1 MIEEKFDAIVI
12 GAGMAGNAAALTMAQ
27 RGLKVLQLERGE
39 YAGSKNVQGAIL
51 YADMLEKL
59 VPNFREDAPLER
71 HLVEQRFWMMD
82 DRSHVGL
89 HYRSDDFNEE
99 RPNRYTII
107 RAQFDKWFS
116 EKVREAGA
124 LVICETTVTEL
135 VQDAR
140 GKVIG
145 VCTDRPDGEVHADV
159 VVLAE
164 GASGLIGTRAHL
176 REIPKPENVALAVK
190 EMHFLPRETIE
201 ARFNLK
207 GDEGTV
213 IEAAGTITQGMT
225 GMGFIYANKECIS
238 LGIGCL
244 VSDFQKSGE
253 SPYQLIERFKRH
265 PSVASLI
272 EGSEV
277 KEYSAHLIPGGR
289 LQGDPAALRRWLG
302 GGRRRRTAQQRHPPG
317 RLEPRDDVRP
327 ARGRGDFP
335 GQVAARPDDGREP
348 VALQENDRRVLCHE
362 GSQEIQRYAVAPA
375 YAVAKFLPDL
385 SATRIQGDAKF
396 RARRRY
402 AESRQGKT
410 HAQILCL
417 GALLDRPAGGCLP
430 VRAGVAL
437 SGTMR
442 R

>member
-1 MIEEKFDAIVI
+1 MVDERFDAIVV

-51 YADMLEKL
+51 YSDMLEKL
-59 VPNFREDAPLER
+59 IPDFRDDAPLER
-71 HLVEQRFWMMD
+71 HLVEQRFWMLD
-82 DRSHVGL
+82 DNSHVGL

-99 RPNRYTII
+99 KPNRYTII

-116 EKVREAGA
+116 KKVQEAGA

-135 VQDAR
+135 VSNSA

-145 VCTDRPDGEVHADV
+145 VRTDRDGTTVLADV

-164 GASGLIGTRAHL
+164 GVSGLLGTRAGL
-176 REIPKPENVALAVK
+176 RDIPKASEVALAVK

-213 IEAAGTITQGMT
+213 IEAAGTISRGMT

-244 VSDFQKSGE
+244 VSHFEQTGE
-253 SPYQLIERFKRH
+253 TPYGLIERFKRH
-265 PSVASLI
+265 PSVAPLI

-277 KEYSAHLIPGGR
+277 KEYAAHLIPEGGFKSIPQLYGDGWVVVGDAAQLNNAIHREGSNLAMTSGR
-289 LQGDPAALRRWLG
+289 LAGETIFQIKARRDPMTAENLALYKDKIDQSFIMKDLKKYKDMPALLH
-302 GGRRRRTAQQRHPPG
+302 TQSQNFFLTYPQLVSKAMQSF
-317 RLEPRDDVRP
+317 VRVDGTP
-327 ARGRGDFP
+327 KVDKEKVTLRSFVSARSWFGLF
-335 GQVAARPDDGREP
+335 
-348 VALQENDRRVLCHE
+348 
-362 GSQEIQRYAVAPA
+362 
-375 YAVAKFLPDL
+375 
-385 SATRIQGDAKF
+385 GDAFKLA
-396 RARRRY
+396 RAWR
-402 AESRQGKT
+402 
-410 HAQILCL
+410 
-417 GALLDRPAGGCLP
+417 
-430 VRAGVAL
+430 
-437 SGTMR
+437 
-442 R
+442 